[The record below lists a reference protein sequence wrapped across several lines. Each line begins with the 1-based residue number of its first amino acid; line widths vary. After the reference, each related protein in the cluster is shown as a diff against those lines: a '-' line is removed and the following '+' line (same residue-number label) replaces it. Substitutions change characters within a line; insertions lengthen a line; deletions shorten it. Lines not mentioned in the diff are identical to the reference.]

1 MPEDTSQHYDIFVH
15 VYISSPSG
23 DRRIGYQRYKTN
35 AFLQD
40 IEAGAGPP
48 QPKWVLLLADPVY
61 REELS
66 LVASQLQFTI
76 AFGPEKVREQQKLW
90 GRRNDSL
97 TTHGLVR
104 LLLLQLPSRA
114 ASSPAR
120 KRLPLLMLA
129 VYQQLLA

>member
-1 MPEDTSQHYDIFVH
+1 MMAAVLALALTPRLPRLARAPPH
-15 VYISSPSG
+15 PRSG
-23 DRRIGYQRYKTN
+23 LVRSVAEQEQELD
-35 AFLQD
+35 AD
-40 IEAGAGPP
+40 
-48 QPKWVLLLADPVY
+48 DPVY